1 MAEPKN
7 PFDFGTGSIDKD
19 QWQRD
24 IDNEQ
29 DAFIA
34 RYQNATN
41 KKRGLLLRQAFQDL
55 RKRIANG
62 DMLNRTADG
71 QYQFG
76 SALLR
81 EDADMKEAYQR
92 ALGFMGDLAR
102 RQIQAPPAEPE
113 KKKYSSK
120 TLNDRFIRYFNP
132 SGSQESFTSLW
143 NSYDDT
149 KRKQQLQGFLRSE
162 LSNLEKNYQ
171 DVEDYDSMDNLKTRI
186 NDFLSDPSLTN
197 LNRLGFNRNYLSQL
211 QTEEDEEEK
220 PKSQTEQLQQ
230 QLEQQKEQQ
239 DVRAL
244 QEQVMLNQNR
254 NVEAPLLFN
263 LPQYSFDNA
272 FNNYL
277 NRSTDDRVRFYR
289 GIRNGAVRD
298 KDVLTSALSGAKEA
312 FMQEESQNLD
322 NYFKDLGT
330 NYISAYN
337 NTAFSRDQ
345 LLENL
350 SKLFSKNGNN
360 YTYQNLID
368 KYLISL
374 GNGRFYIPGSLDP
387 KRGHYNYIVPYDL
400 EGQTGIYDA
409 SLAREE
415 DQNEFINNLYRKYN
429 PSYKE
434 GGSIKMYEDG
444 GITDAEYSKYVAPY
458 ANQTSSEQSSSTPKQ
473 KSSSFSTAENARIV
487 AAISD
492 IASMGAAF
500 VPGYG
505 TAASAVLGLG
515 STATNFGADLADGQG
530 LWDATKNAGF
540 GLAADVMGLIPGL
553 GGVGKGAKIARNLM
567 WAVPKMMQWV
577 NTYQGLQNAGE
588 IKNSIIKLTSPSS
601 MTVQDWQNVSQALQI
616 MTGHGR
622 SVATKIKKAGMS
634 KTTTTT
640 DPEYYI
646 FTNKGKQKVSDETFK
661 KLREAR
667 GTKARQA
674 LTQELMG
681 DGITLQQTRFAPW
694 NTSTRFG
701 AFKEVP
707 GKTKVEIQN
716 KHKGWLSDE
725 NLVERVEN
733 ADPSVDIRSI
743 LYKINPYRAYYAN
756 RNQPIIP
763 QRNYSSFEARMN
775 AEASP
780 LDIRGPKQPYPTGK
794 SQAPKVEAP
803 ETEAPKT
810 TPKSQNKKKK
820 KHRKHE
826 IGGILKAL
834 RNGGIIK
841 AKWGDDT
848 SDWTTPQYNPES
860 LKPEEKAIYTNP
872 YFPNIQY
879 NGTAPWYKSRF
890 SGESVV
896 NLGNDDSKRANLP
909 GGLTGNNLDYAFARN
924 QAYVKSGQQNKQ
936 ADIQGYFDQLQSPID
951 ANNLQGLTDI
961 YNKAIDELYLPFTSG
976 KNVPDYLKT
985 DATKH
990 NLLFRQ
996 VYGSRAKA
1004 NEGDDNYDIGWNPDI
1019 IKTFGSASFARR
1031 PVNYETKW
1039 EDDLKNNL
1047 TQARDRVSKISHNGI
1062 EGYVYTDE
1070 NGRIHPLTNNQL
1082 KLINGQQSPQKQD
1095 EGKEP
1100 SKVTDSEGSKETIF
1114 NTEYKNP
1121 IDPTLGIIAAKT
1133 AMGLAGNRNI
1143 YKNLL
1148 DEMPQAPLRDPIDR
1162 KLAIVGWQERIKNGQ
1177 NQLADLRRVQQIQ
1190 QGTDQQANFATA
1202 LDVERIGRD
1211 IMDKSFQED
1220 SGRQFETAQK
1230 SWNLDNED
1238 TLYNAGVGDANR
1250 RAIADRA
1257 RMMAQIRAAWRSG
1270 DNNIKMG
1277 AISDTGNWLLKKYQR
1292 EQDIVDK
1299 AKELALGTPEEWAQ
1313 SEYTSRLGDLANK
1326 KASDMTEME
1335 KARVQEVKAQVL
1347 REMRQKYSQKYQSTF
1362 GTNLFGGG
1370 TKEVLA
1376 KDGAKLEVAKLKARS
1391 KDNDRYVSMMKDLRT
1406 TRYRRRRR

>member
-211 QTEEDEEEK
+211 QTEEQQEEA
-220 PKSQTEQLQQ
+220 PKSE
-230 QLEQQKEQQ
+230 LEQANERLQAATEAQQ
-239 DVRAL
+239 VQQINQQIASLTAPSPTYQAL
-244 QEQVMLNQNR
+244 LSPFNPSDYWNYDSFIRDINKRIEALKYTDENGNEFLKANSILRRTPTGNGHFTNQVTTR
-254 NVEAPLLFN
+254 NTAW
-263 LPQYSFDNA
+263 
-272 FNNYL
+272 
-277 NRSTDDRVRFYR
+277 
-289 GIRNGAVRD
+289 NGQA
-298 KDVLTSALSGAKEA
+298 AKEA
-312 FMQEESQNLD
+312 RTYAQSQYAQEISSRLN
-322 NYFKDLGT
+322 NYFKNLGVNYQSILNNDKRGLMT
-330 NYISAYN
+330 NLAQLFTQDPDNKYVMEDVIN
-337 NTAFSRDQ
+337 NLFTRQQDGKFGLRGST
-345 LLENL
+345 L
-350 SKLFSKNGNN
+350 SYDPSTHTLYNGNN
-360 YTYQNLID
+360 ID
-368 KYLISL
+368 
-374 GNGRFYIPGSLDP
+374 
-387 KRGHYNYIVPYDL
+387 
-400 EGQTGIYDA
+400 A
-409 SLAREE
+409 
-415 DQNEFINNLYRKYN
+415 
-429 PSYKE
+429 YKE
-434 GGSIKMYEDG
+434 GGILKGQNGLILDDSYFVKPANNAKKTEETSKQENSEEMDAG
-444 GITDAEYSKYVAPY
+444 DWITILGTTAADIGSMLS
-458 ANQTSSEQSSSTPKQ
+458 AN
-473 KSSSFSTAENARIV
+473 AV
-487 AAISD
+487 
-492 IASMGAAF
+492 GA
-500 VPGYG
+500 G
-505 TAASAVLGLG
+505 TAASAGLG
-515 STATNFGADLADGQG
+515 VASTLGNSVNDFRHGNVGS
-530 LWDATKNAGF
+530 
-540 GLAADVMGLIPGL
+540 GLANLGIGLTTDLVGLIPGF
-553 GGVGKGAKIARNLM
+553 GAGAKGYKI
-567 WAVPKMMQWV
+567 
-577 NTYQGLQNAGE
+577 
-588 IKNSIIKLTSPSS
+588 
-601 MTVQDWQNVSQALQI
+601 
-616 MTGHGR
+616 GR
-622 SVATKIKKAGMS
+622 
-634 KTTTTT
+634 
-640 DPEYYI
+640 
-646 FTNKGKQKVSDETFK
+646 
-661 KLREAR
+661 
-667 GTKARQA
+667 
-674 LTQELMG
+674 
-681 DGITLQQTRFAPW
+681 TLTRFARPLMAAFTANNFKEAGEVLSKGVRNGFGSLTAQDW
-694 NTSTRFG
+694 TVLSAALTSMISRGKSAHTRQKNVEFINKASQHSSPTDTKGNITKHIINEKGFIKARKELLDQKRFGYNTSSKKYTKKVWNSIPEGGEIATPFYAKPFEWPKFG
-701 AFKEVP
+701 FGKAKKQKQVEEMEEFLKRNKEPGASPQGSGPEAPVVVP
-707 GKTKVEIQN
+707 N
-716 KHKGWLSDE
+716 
-725 NLVERVEN
+725 EN
-733 ADPSVDIRSI
+733 ANGF
-743 LYKINPYRAYYAN
+743 Y
-756 RNQPIIP
+756 
-763 QRNYSSFEARMN
+763 
-775 AEASP
+775 P
-780 LDIRGPKQPYPTGK
+780 LIKNGAK
-794 SQAPKVEAP
+794 
-803 ETEAPKT
+803 
-810 TPKSQNKKKK
+810 
-820 KHRKHE
+820 
-826 IGGILKAL
+826 LKAL
-834 RNGGIIK
+834 RKGGIIK

-860 LKPEEKAIYTNP
+860 LKQEEKAIYTNP